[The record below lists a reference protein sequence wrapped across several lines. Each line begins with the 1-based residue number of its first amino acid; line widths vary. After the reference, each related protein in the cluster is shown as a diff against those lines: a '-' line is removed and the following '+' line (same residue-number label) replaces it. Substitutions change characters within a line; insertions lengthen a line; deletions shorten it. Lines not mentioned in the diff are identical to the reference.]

1 MEKTKLNKLPAPTFR
16 FVGVNFTERDV
27 TKPEPDAAREIS
39 PVDGVPVQL
48 DVKDNGSRAFKVTA
62 HGNEK
67 NEVILY
73 TTAAQSFTDID
84 IDLDAYSSLKLI
96 QVFEGAESAVSHV
109 NARLDENAHFEN
121 VQFIINSSDVV
132 SEVNALLS
140 GRGARF
146 DHDSGFVLKQNEKAD
161 INLNAVHTGKK
172 TVSEINA
179 KGVLSDRAD
188 KVFKG
193 TIDFKKGAKGA
204 VGKETE
210 DILLLSENA
219 RNRTVPLILC
229 AEEDVE
235 GSHGASIGR
244 VDEKSVFYMLSRGI
258 PEEKIYE
265 LAARAKTQQVI
276 SKITDPDTLKRV
288 RRAVSGGEEDE

>member
-48 DVKDNGSRAFKVTA
+48 DVKDDGSRAFKVTA

-109 NARLDENAHFEN
+109 NARLDENAHFE
-121 VQFIINSSDVV
+121 ID
-132 SEVNALLS
+132 
-140 GRGARF
+140 
-146 DHDSGFVLKQNEKAD
+146 
-161 INLNAVHTGKK
+161 
-172 TVSEINA
+172 
-179 KGVLSDRAD
+179 
-188 KVFKG
+188 
-193 TIDFKKGAKGA
+193 DFKRFHSNTVACHG
-204 VGKETE
+204 
-210 DILLLSENA
+210 NA
-219 RNRTVPLILC
+219 
-229 AEEDVE
+229 E
-235 GSHGASIGR
+235 
-244 VDEKSVFYMLSRGI
+244 
-258 PEEKIYE
+258 IY
-265 LAARAKTQQVI
+265 RYQNTWKF
-276 SKITDPDTLKRV
+276 
-288 RRAVSGGEEDE
+288 RAVSAGYRDGLEQLCQRFGIEVE